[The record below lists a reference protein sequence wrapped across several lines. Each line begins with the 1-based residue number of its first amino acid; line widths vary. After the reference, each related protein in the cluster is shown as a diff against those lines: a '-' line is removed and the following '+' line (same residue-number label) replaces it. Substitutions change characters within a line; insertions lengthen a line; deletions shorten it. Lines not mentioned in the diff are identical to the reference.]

1 MKNRLLNICILCM
14 VFPFFLQAADTHSV
28 YNLRCEQEEN
38 PLGIETGQ
46 PRFSWQIQ
54 AQQRNFEQSA
64 WQILVADSPEKL
76 QAGNGNIWDSGKTL
90 SSASILVPFKG
101 KELKAG
107 QTYYWKV
114 RSWDKKDSP
123 SRWSCT
129 QTFSMGLLSEK
140 DWNNAKWIALEKDR
154 KDEIVTT
161 GLHGLAN
168 VDREL
173 KGKKIG
179 MYRLPQFRK
188 EFTVQKPVKRA
199 TAYVSGLGHFDM
211 FLNGEKV
218 GNNFLDP
225 GWTKYDKCALYVT
238 FDLSE

>member
-46 PRFSWQIQ
+46 PCFSWQIQ

-76 QAGNGNIWDSGKTL
+76 QAGNGNIWDSGKML

-114 RSWDKKDSP
+114 RSWDKEDNP

-129 QTFSMGLLSEK
+129 HTFGMGLLSKK
-140 DWNNAKWIALEKDR
+140 DLLDFQIAAE
-154 KDEIVTT
+154 
-161 GLHGLAN
+161 
-168 VDREL
+168 
-173 KGKKIG
+173 
-179 MYRLPQFRK
+179 
-188 EFTVQKPVKRA
+188 
-199 TAYVSGLGHFDM
+199 
-211 FLNGEKV
+211 
-218 GNNFLDP
+218 
-225 GWTKYDKCALYVT
+225 
-238 FDLSE
+238 

>member
-46 PRFSWQIQ
+46 PCFSWQIQ

-114 RSWDKKDSP
+114 RSWDKEDSP
-123 SRWSCT
+123 SRWSCIH
-129 QTFSMGLLSEK
+129 TFGMGLLSEK
-140 DWNNAKWIALEKDR
+140 DWSNAKWIALEKDR
-154 KDEIVTT
+154 KDEIVTI
-161 GLHGLAN
+161 GLHGLGTQRQK
-168 VDREL
+168 DRYVPPPPIP
-173 KGKKIG
+173 KRIYGSKTGKTSD
-179 MYRLPQFRK
+179 RLCLRTRTFR
-188 EFTVQKPVKRA
+188 
-199 TAYVSGLGHFDM
+199 YVPEWREGG
-211 FLNGEKV
+211 
-218 GNNFLDP
+218 
-225 GWTKYDKCALYVT
+225 
-238 FDLSE
+238 

>member
-46 PRFSWQIQ
+46 PCFSWQIQ

-114 RSWDKKDSP
+114 RSWDKEDSP
-123 SRWSCT
+123 FPLELYPIPSAWGFFRKKT
-129 QTFSMGLLSEK
+129 GAMPNGLHWK
-140 DWNNAKWIALEKDR
+140 KTG
-154 KDEIVTT
+154 KDEIVTI

-173 KGKKIG
+173 KGKKI
-179 MYRLPQFRK
+179 
-188 EFTVQKPVKRA
+188 VC
-199 TAYVSGLGHFDM
+199 TASP
-211 FLNGEKV
+211 NSEK
-218 GNNFLDP
+218 NLRFKNR
-225 GWTKYDKCALYVT
+225 
-238 FDLSE
+238 

>member
-46 PRFSWQIQ
+46 PCFSWQIQ

-114 RSWDKKDSP
+114 RSWDKEDSP
-123 SRWSCT
+123 SRWSCIH
-129 QTFSMGLLSEK
+129 TFGMGLLSEK
-140 DWNNAKWIALEKDR
+140 DWSNAKWIALEKDR
-154 KDEIVTT
+154 KDEIVTI
-161 GLHGLAN
+161 GLHGQRGPGTQRQK
-168 VDREL
+168 DRYVPPPPIP
-173 KGKKIG
+173 KRIYGSKTGKTSD
-179 MYRLPQFRK
+179 RLCLRTRTFR
-188 EFTVQKPVKRA
+188 
-199 TAYVSGLGHFDM
+199 YVPEWREGG
-211 FLNGEKV
+211 
-218 GNNFLDP
+218 
-225 GWTKYDKCALYVT
+225 
-238 FDLSE
+238 

>member
-46 PRFSWQIQ
+46 RCFSWQIQ
-54 AQQRNFEQSA
+54 AQHRNFEQSA

-114 RSWDKKDSP
+114 RSWDKEDSP
-123 SRWSCT
+123 SRWSCIH
-129 QTFSMGLLSEK
+129 TFGMGLLSEK
-140 DWNNAKWIALEKDR
+140 DWSNAKWIALEKDR
-154 KDEIVTT
+154 KDEIVTI

-173 KGKKIG
+173 KDRPPIPKRIYGSKTGKTSD
-179 MYRLPQFRK
+179 RLCLRTRTFR
-188 EFTVQKPVKRA
+188 
-199 TAYVSGLGHFDM
+199 YVPEWREGG
-211 FLNGEKV
+211 
-218 GNNFLDP
+218 
-225 GWTKYDKCALYVT
+225 
-238 FDLSE
+238 

>member
-46 PRFSWQIQ
+46 PCFSWQIQ

-114 RSWDKKDSP
+114 RSWDKEDSP
-123 SRWSCT
+123 SRWSCIH
-129 QTFSMGLLSEK
+129 TFGMGLLSEK
-140 DWNNAKWIALEKDR
+140 DWSNAKWIALEKDR
-154 KDEIVTT
+154 KD
-161 GLHGLAN
+161 
-168 VDREL
+168 D
-173 KGKKIG
+173 
-179 MYRLPQFRK
+179 
-188 EFTVQKPVKRA
+188 
-199 TAYVSGLGHFDM
+199 S
-211 FLNGEKV
+211 EK
-218 GNNFLDP
+218 NLRFKNR
-225 GWTKYDKCALYVT
+225 
-238 FDLSE
+238 

>member
-46 PRFSWQIQ
+46 PCFSWQIQ

-114 RSWDKKDSP
+114 RSWDKEDSP
-123 SRWSCT
+123 SRWSCIH
-129 QTFSMGLLSEK
+129 TFGMGLLSEK
-140 DWNNAKWIALEKDR
+140 DWSNAKWIALEKDR
-154 KDEIVTT
+154 KDEIVT
-161 GLHGLAN
+161 
-168 VDREL
+168 
-173 KGKKIG
+173 IG
-179 MYRLPQFRK
+179 LPQEAWKPLLNMLPVLRGSSEWLAQLESERFLLWLGLTQPLSFAK
-188 EFTVQKPVKRA
+188 QK
-199 TAYVSGLGHFDM
+199 
-211 FLNGEKV
+211 
-218 GNNFLDP
+218 
-225 GWTKYDKCALYVT
+225 
-238 FDLSE
+238 

>member
-46 PRFSWQIQ
+46 PCFSWQIQ

-76 QAGNGNIWDSGKTL
+76 QASNGNIWDSGKTL

-114 RSWDKKDSP
+114 RSWDKEDSP
-123 SRWSCT
+123 SRWSCIH
-129 QTFSMGLLSEK
+129 TFGMGLLSKK
-140 DWNNAKWIALEKDR
+140 DWSNAK
-154 KDEIVTT
+154 
-161 GLHGLAN
+161 
-168 VDREL
+168 
-173 KGKKIG
+173 
-179 MYRLPQFRK
+179 
-188 EFTVQKPVKRA
+188 
-199 TAYVSGLGHFDM
+199 
-211 FLNGEKV
+211 
-218 GNNFLDP
+218 
-225 GWTKYDKCALYVT
+225 
-238 FDLSE
+238 

>member
-46 PRFSWQIQ
+46 PCFSWQIQ

-114 RSWDKKDSP
+114 RS
-123 SRWSCT
+123 
-129 QTFSMGLLSEK
+129 
-140 DWNNAKWIALEKDR
+140 
-154 KDEIVTT
+154 
-161 GLHGLAN
+161 
-168 VDREL
+168 
-173 KGKKIG
+173 
-179 MYRLPQFRK
+179 
-188 EFTVQKPVKRA
+188 
-199 TAYVSGLGHFDM
+199 
-211 FLNGEKV
+211 
-218 GNNFLDP
+218 
-225 GWTKYDKCALYVT
+225 
-238 FDLSE
+238 

>member
-46 PRFSWQIQ
+46 PCFSWQIQ

-114 RSWDKKDSP
+114 RSWDKEDSP
-123 SRWSCT
+123 SRWSCIHTFGKRLEQCQMDCTGKRQERRNRHDRAARTGQRGPGT
-129 QTFSMGLLSEK
+129 QRQ
-140 DWNNAKWIALEKDR
+140 KDR
-154 KDEIVTT
+154 YVPPPPIPKRIYGSKT
-161 GLHGLAN
+161 GKTS
-168 VDREL
+168 DRL
-173 KGKKIG
+173 CL
-179 MYRLPQFRK
+179 RTRTFR
-188 EFTVQKPVKRA
+188 
-199 TAYVSGLGHFDM
+199 YVPEWREGG
-211 FLNGEKV
+211 
-218 GNNFLDP
+218 
-225 GWTKYDKCALYVT
+225 
-238 FDLSE
+238 

>member
-46 PRFSWQIQ
+46 PCFSWQIQ

-114 RSWDKKDSP
+114 RSWDKEDSP
-123 SRWSCT
+123 SRWSCIH
-129 QTFSMGLLSEK
+129 TFGMGLLSEK
-140 DWNNAKWIALEKDR
+140 DWSNAKWIALEKDR
-154 KDEIVTT
+154 KDEIVTI

-225 GWTKYDKCALYVT
+225 GWTKYDKEALSCECVH
-238 FDLSE
+238 